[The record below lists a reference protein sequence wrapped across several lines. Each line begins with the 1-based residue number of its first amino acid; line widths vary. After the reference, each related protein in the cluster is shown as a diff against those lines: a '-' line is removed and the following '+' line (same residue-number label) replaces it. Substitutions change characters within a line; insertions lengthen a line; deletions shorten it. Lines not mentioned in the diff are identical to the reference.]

1 MIIECLRTNHVENPL
16 GYLMERVSF
25 SWIVTEAAGMH
36 AVRSRVRVALD
47 EAMTNV
53 IHDSGE

>member
-25 SWIVTEAAGMH
+25 SWIVTEAGG
-36 AVRSRVRVALD
+36 
-47 EAMTNV
+47 
-53 IHDSGE
+53 I